1 MRTTRDV
8 GGDVN
13 RVAGQAIRGTADAAR
28 RLGADVGALVQ
39 DAAQGAVEA
48 ADRIGTATG
57 RAVRATVAEAVA
69 GTKALAGNQDRRA
82 TTRRRRA

>member
-1 MRTTRDV
+1 
-8 GGDVN
+8 
-13 RVAGQAIRGTADAAR
+13 
-28 RLGADVGALVQ
+28 VGALVQ